1 MTALPHCHDAR
12 GQPFPPD
19 DRQAAGND
27 HLGIAIRAQGDE
39 AARAAGYPRGKEECW
54 LVLDADPD
62 ARLAIGFTRAVTPEE
77 IAAAAQDGSIEALL
91 EWHPARPGDL
101 FYLPAGTVHAIGPG
115 LALVEVQ
122 RFADSGVNVV
132 EPVGGLIG
140 GLIISVMGAITSV
153 RGAELVD
160 RRLAGARPVLGICV
174 GMQMLLD
181 HSAEGHTAAGTPGLG
196 LIAGE
201 VLKFDCAGQTA
212 PDGSRYKVPQMGWNR
227 VHQSR
232 PHPVWG
238 SVADGEWFYFVHS
251 FYARPLDAGHS
262 VGETEYG
269 ARFTSAV
276 ARDNIFA
283 TQFHPEKSA
292 NQGLALYRN
301 FLHWEP

>member
-1 MTALPHCHDAR
+1 MNSVVNQTVAVVDYGMGNLRSVAQAVIHATTDTRVNAVITQDPQVVRNAHRVVLP
-12 GQPFPPD
+12 GQGAMAD
-19 DRQAAGND
+19 CMRELRESG
-27 HLGIAIRAQGDE
+27 LLESVLE
-39 AARAAGYPRGKEECW
+39 AAATKP
-54 LVLDADPD
+54 
-62 ARLAIGFTRAVTPEE
+62 
-77 IAAAAQDGSIEALL
+77 
-91 EWHPARPGDL
+91 L
-101 FYLPAGTVHAIGPG
+101 F
-115 LALVEVQ
+115 
-122 RFADSGVNVV
+122 GV
-132 EPVGGLIG
+132 
-140 GLIISVMGAITSV
+140 
-153 RGAELVD
+153 
-160 RRLAGARPVLGICV
+160 CV

-212 PDGSRYKVPQMGWNR
+212 PDGSRFKVPQMGWNR

-238 SVADGEWFYFVHS
+238 DVADGEWFYFVHS

-276 ARDNIFA
+276 ARDNIFG

>member
-1 MTALPHCHDAR
+1 MNSVVNQTVAVVDYGMGNLRSVAQAVIHATTDTHVNAVITSSPQQVRDAHRVVLP
-12 GQPFPPD
+12 GQGAMAD
-19 DRQAAGND
+19 CMRELRESG
-27 HLGIAIRAQGDE
+27 LLESVLE
-39 AARAAGYPRGKEECW
+39 AAATKP
-54 LVLDADPD
+54 
-62 ARLAIGFTRAVTPEE
+62 
-77 IAAAAQDGSIEALL
+77 
-91 EWHPARPGDL
+91 L
-101 FYLPAGTVHAIGPG
+101 F
-115 LALVEVQ
+115 
-122 RFADSGVNVV
+122 GV
-132 EPVGGLIG
+132 
-140 GLIISVMGAITSV
+140 
-153 RGAELVD
+153 
-160 RRLAGARPVLGICV
+160 CV

-212 PDGSRYKVPQMGWNR
+212 PDGSRFKVPQMGWNR

-238 SVADGEWFYFVHS
+238 DVADGEWFYFVHS
-251 FYARPLDAGHS
+251 FYARPLDSRHS